1 MQYTIAQSL
10 RPSKNDWALQIQ
22 KDMSDIGLVMST
34 DEIRKITKDKF
45 QSILSL
51 LNPLV
56 SASFRN

>member
-34 DEIRKITKDKF
+34 DEIKTSTDSVQTLGLTRF
-45 QSILSL
+45 
-51 LNPLV
+51 
-56 SASFRN
+56 